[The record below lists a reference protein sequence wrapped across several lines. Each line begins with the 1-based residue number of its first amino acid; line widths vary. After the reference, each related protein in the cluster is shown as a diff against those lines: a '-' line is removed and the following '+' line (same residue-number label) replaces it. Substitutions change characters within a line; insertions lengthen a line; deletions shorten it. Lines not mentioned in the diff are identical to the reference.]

1 MANQLKQHVNADSS
15 NDFCLLHI
23 RLPGLGLPRSHA
35 PADEVL
41 AQTALAALGQIIA
54 SGDYRLVVLHGI
66 REATARYLLD
76 ADDLRRLIRVAPE
89 GTEIAMT

>member
-1 MANQLKQHVNADSS
+1 MKQHVNADSS
-15 NDFCLLHI
+15 TDFC
-23 RLPGLGLPRSHA
+23 
-35 PADEVL
+35 
-41 AQTALAALGQIIA
+41 
-54 SGDYRLVVLHGI
+54 LVVLHGI